1 MEVTFDDKKLELP
14 VIYFHPGETLE
25 EKLQEMGFSY
35 SEFSKISGL
44 AEDKIKRLTAC
55 KMDIDAEIAEILY
68 KSTKIPA
75 SMWLKMQESF
85 NLYKLQKLADML
97 LKNLKRHETAY
108 EVKRQKVRQT
118 INKMAAL
125 V

>member
-1 MEVTFDDKKLELP
+1 MGTKKTFEP
-14 VIYFHPGETLE
+14 AVYFHPGETLE
-25 EKLQEMGFSY
+25 EKLQEMGLSY

-44 AEDKIKRLTAC
+44 SEDKIKRITAC
-55 KMDIDAEIAEILY
+55 KTDIDEETAEILY
-68 KSTKIPA
+68 KSTKIPV

-85 NLYKLQKLADML
+85 NLYKLQKLAGML
-97 LKNLKRHETAY
+97 LKNLQKHETAY